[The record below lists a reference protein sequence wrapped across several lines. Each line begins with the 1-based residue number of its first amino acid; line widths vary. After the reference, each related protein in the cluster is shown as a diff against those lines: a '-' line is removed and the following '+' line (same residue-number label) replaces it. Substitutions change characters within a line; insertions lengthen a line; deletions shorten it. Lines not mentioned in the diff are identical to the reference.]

1 MTEQNTYKDSVARNL
16 KIGKKALLH
25 TNHWFHAPDGKQY
38 NNVFG
43 TIKAV
48 LSDEETLGIKT
59 NRGSTDWYVEIGN
72 MTIAGCQ
79 ILYGIAT
86 DTCNLGE
93 YEDYHTS
100 AEHGCKKYISPSR
113 IYNADVE

>member
-1 MTEQNTYKDSVARNL
+1 MNL
-16 KIGKKALLH
+16 QVGKKALLH
-25 TNHWFHAPDGKQY
+25 TNNWFHAPDGKQY

-59 NRGSTDWYVEIGN
+59 NRGATNWYVEIGN

-79 ILYGIAT
+79 IFYGINT

-100 AEHGCKKYISPSR
+100 PEHGLVKFTSPSR
-113 IYNADVE
+113 IYDADQE